1 MKSFFS
7 FLLSALKRIIFY
19 PMLFFRGPFLLVS
32 NFIIGLGTIGFLI
45 ILFLNA
51 APASIKVIFFCVPF
65 FTFLLSYFYDV
76 LLLRL
81 NLDNVELTLNR
92 WCHLV
97 VIPPLL
103 GELPAQACPWSF
115 AKHRGMSKHDKTPFW
130 TRNSHIE
137 QAVSATIKIAP
148 ILMICT
154 IHAWKNYKITLSR
167 HLIQWSVSFSLER

>member
-92 WCHLV
+92 
-97 VIPPLL
+97 
-103 GELPAQACPWSF
+103 
-115 AKHRGMSKHDKTPFW
+115 
-130 TRNSHIE
+130 
-137 QAVSATIKIAP
+137 
-148 ILMICT
+148 
-154 IHAWKNYKITLSR
+154 
-167 HLIQWSVSFSLER
+167 